1 MRTRFSLFI
10 TALGLI
16 AATAQAANADVVRRG
31 FTVGAGGTLHL
42 DVRGGNVRVVTGG
55 TGVAVEVQREARGAD
70 GDELL
75 RAHKIDFAQ
84 NGNDVSITSTQ
95 NRGRNSWFNWNE
107 GLRVQW
113 NIRVPANYNVDLRTA
128 GGNIDVTDLS
138 GKLDAKTSGGNID
151 LARIRGPVAV
161 NTSGG
166 SITIETA
173 SENVV
178 ARTSGGSIEIT
189 DVQGT
194 IDANTSGG
202 SIELLRVA
210 NTVNAHT
217 SGGSVTA
224 SFIRQPTGDS
234 SLTTS
239 GGDIDVKLA
248 PSIRATL
255 DARASGGSVDSDVA
269 VTVTGRQQKG
279 SLTGS
284 INGGGP
290 ALKLRSS
297 GGSVSLRAL

>member
-1 MRTRFSLFI
+1 MRTRFSIFI

-31 FTVGAGGTLHL
+31 FNVGAGGTLRM
-42 DVRGGNVRVVTGG
+42 DVRGGSIRVVTGG
-55 TGVAVEVQREARGAD
+55 SGVAVEVTRDARGDD
-70 GDELL
+70 GAELL

-84 NGNDVSITSTQ
+84 NGNDVSITNTQ
-95 NRGRNSWFNWNE
+95 ERQSQSWFNWSN

-113 NIRVPANYNVDLRTA
+113 NIRVPANYHLDLRTA
-128 GGNIDVTDLS
+128 GGNIHVTDLS
-138 GKLDAKTSGGNID
+138 GRLEAATSGGNID
-151 LARIRGPVAV
+151 VARNRGPVAV

-166 SITIETA
+166 SINIETA

-202 SIELLRVA
+202 SIDLVRVA

-217 SGGSVTA
+217 SGGSVSA
-224 SFIRQPTGDS
+224 SFVRQPGGDS

-239 GGDIDVKLA
+239 GGDVDVKLA

-255 DARASGGSVDSDVA
+255 DARASGGSVDSDLA
-269 VTVTGRQQKG
+269 VSVTGRQQKG
-279 SLTGS
+279 SLSGS

-297 GGSVSLRAL
+297 GGSVSVRRL

>member
-1 MRTRFSLFI
+1 MRTRISI
-10 TALGLI
+10 YIAALGLV
-16 AATAQAANADVVRRG
+16 AAAAQAANADVVKRG

-42 DVRGGNVRVVTGG
+42 DVRGGNIRVVTGG
-55 TGVAVEVQREARGAD
+55 TGVAVEVKREPRGSD

-75 RAHKIDFAQ
+75 RAHKIDFSQ
-84 NGNDVSITSTQ
+84 SGNDVTITSTQ
-95 NRGRNSWFNWNE
+95 DRQRTSWFSWND

-113 NIRVPANYNVDLRTA
+113 NIRVPANYNIDVHTS

-138 GKLDAKTSGGNID
+138 GRLDAKTSGGNID
-151 LARIRGPVAV
+151 LARIRGPVSV

-166 SITIETA
+166 SITINTA
-173 SENVV
+173 SENVN
-178 ARTSGGSIEIT
+178 AKTSGGSIEIT

-194 IDANTSGG
+194 IDADTSGG
-202 SIELLRVA
+202 SIELVRVG

-217 SGGSVTA
+217 SGGSVSA
-224 SFIRQPTGDS
+224 SFTRQPTGDS

-239 GGDIDVKLA
+239 GGDVDVKLA

-255 DARASGGSVDSDVA
+255 DAHASGGSVDSNVA
-269 VTVTGRQQKG
+269 VSVIGRQQKG
-279 SLTGS
+279 SLSGS

-297 GGSVSLRAL
+297 GGSVTVRPL